1 MNMKKIHIN
10 EDAEILKLFDAG
22 LNLGEYRNEEEKNVV
37 ESVRY
42 RWTKLQDEI
51 SSFRDYVEEKRDMA
65 LSERASNELN
75 DILEEIDVMI
85 G

>member
-1 MNMKKIHIN
+1 MKKIHLN

-22 LNLGEYRNEEEKNVV
+22 LKLGEYRNEEEKNVV

-51 SSFRDYVEEKRDMA
+51 SSFRDYVEEKKDMA

>member
-1 MNMKKIHIN
+1 MKKIHVN
-10 EDAEILKLFDAG
+10 EDAKLLQLFDLG
-22 LNLGEYRNEEEKNVV
+22 QNLGEYNDEKEKNDV

-65 LSERASNELN
+65 LSDRASNELN

>member
-1 MNMKKIHIN
+1 MKKIHIN

-22 LNLGEYRNEEEKNVV
+22 LNLGEYRNEEEKNAV

>member
-1 MNMKKIHIN
+1 MKKIHIN

>member
-1 MNMKKIHIN
+1 MKKIHVN
-10 EDAEILKLFDAG
+10 EDAKLLKLFDLG
-22 LNLGEYRNEEEKNVV
+22 GNLGEYNDENEKNTV
-37 ESVRY
+37 ESVRF
-42 RWTKLQDEI
+42 RWTNLQDEI